1 MERGN
6 LTGTIPTEIASLSKL
21 TFLDFDFNQL
31 TGSLTT
37 QLLSLNLLEQLDL
50 NDNNFSG
57 SINGIGVFPSMK
69 FLQVRQVSSVSMETS
84 H

>member
-1 MERGN
+1 
-6 LTGTIPTEIASLSKL
+6 
-21 TFLDFDFNQL
+21 
-31 TGSLTT
+31 
-37 QLLSLNLLEQLDL
+37 LEQLDL